1 MDQLYYESGYIDQ
14 NYYVYTAEADVQ
26 LTPYIVDYIES
37 NYYEER
43 GAWYSLYAEGIVP
56 TAFEGE
62 AALSVTATVTAV
74 IGYFIDT
81 GSTQSS
87 AFTQSTTAAKTV
99 SAACEFGAL
108 FAPSITAEGFRNH
121 TAVLDSAFTIAI
133 DAVANKAATLALAN
147 IVNVSSQGIKTAVIN
162 SNLTTTVTQ
171 STTAQKTSTA
181 SSTQSSAFTQ
191 SVDALNLQFGQAS
204 LSTAVRFSARG
215 FKRYERPW
223 QVRSNFNHS
232 ISSTAKFGAGSL
244 TATSNGYL
252 WYYASELNL
261 DLINIEFW
269 HRQTSLQTNTTL
281 MQYVRES
288 DGVPLITISKD
299 NLGKLSVTIRGFNQT
314 ATTANALNSGGNWQ
328 HIIVSIN
335 TGNDSIGIFVD
346 GSRVAFADSSQG
358 IGYLTGKKNYN
369 IFARNCFI
377 DEFRVLSGGV
387 NTSATTCTVPS
398 QPFTNDGATQFLAH
412 YNTDFED
419 DIALLQSGQ
428 AALTSAFTQSAQAI
442 KTISA
447 ASNFATAVAQS
458 TTATKVT
465 ENPVA
470 MSVTAAQTTDN
481 IRVRFFDSS
490 QSSAFTE
497 SAIIGSIKQFDS
509 TNNALFTPSIT
520 AEGRLAGISVINA
533 VSTIS
538 IAAVK
543 TTDVDSVQL
552 ISVTQTTTAEK
563 ITDVVSTQSSAF
575 TQTADAER
583 TRGVDSATSSAFTQ
597 ASQEVYNVGFGVLLT
612 TAVTISADV
621 LKLKRISSDL
631 SLSFTQSVSAVKQAQ
646 ADSTQSSQF
655 SQSLTY
661 ERVREYLL
669 ALDSAVNTA
678 ITAVKTTNTDSSV
691 VVQVFQSTTAVKT
704 VVVTT
709 TQTSIASQ
717 FTATFI
723 NATGT
728 VLLESQFA
736 VTANVGTIKYLDSV
750 RSLASTGVQIY
761 SGARARLGPQGT
773 GIFTRDYRLDRNA
786 TISFWVK
793 RNLNSYLDDP
803 QTIIGSQV
811 EGPDHTRLRF
821 NYYYSDV
828 RERFEHTISWDYFA
842 GGGGATWIFATSID
856 DDWHHFLL
864 RMNNNATGGTAFR
877 FWDLW
882 VDGQYISEQRNNT
895 LNNTPRI
902 SSEYLGLGYQTP
914 FGADPDISS
923 LDGALAQVW
932 IGNTD
937 PAQSFGY
944 QFAPTDFYLNGPVDF
959 GLDGRSSGNLPAPK
973 IYNILSDPF
982 TAVNFIDYGNLSKTA
997 PEPLT
1002 YNGARAY
1009 FTISATGNQRTVST
1023 GSFGAVSSLTA
1034 SAVKTASAQSTQS
1047 IIAAAEINSNQ
1058 FTGIIADFIVTATET
1073 ANIGVITGNEISE
1086 SVTVTLSATIGFFQQ
1101 AQAQLSDQFDFV
1113 CDFEAVPPTRGE
1125 ADLVSAFT
1133 LSADAQSFTDA
1144 IIINTAFGTLV
1155 CDITVIPP
1163 IRTGAD
1169 LTVTATMSVTIGS
1182 IEQFA
1187 VLTASLGTMTI
1198 AAVKTASAQ
1207 STQSVIANTSAT
1219 PTKFTGIILTLYAF
1233 DSVLVAGDVINLD
1246 PYLTLWIKPES
1257 RTYEIPEETR
1267 IITILQETRVNI
1279 IEGYSQ

>member
-1 MDQLYYESGYIDQ
+1 MDQYYYEEGYIDAS
-14 NYYVYTAEADVQ
+14 YFVYIAEADVQ

-37 NYYEER
+37 NYFEER

-81 GSTQSS
+81 GSTQSL

-99 SAACEFGAL
+99 SAACDFGAL
-108 FAPSITAEGFRNH
+108 FAPSCTAEGFRNH

-133 DAVANKAATLALAN
+133 DAVANKAATVALAN

-191 SVDALNLQFGQAS
+191 SVDALNLQFAQAG
-204 LSTAVRFSARG
+204 LTSTFRSSARG

-223 QVRSNFNHS
+223 TVRDSTNVS
-232 ISSTAKFGAGSL
+232 ISSTAKYGAGSL
-244 TATSNGYL
+244 TGSGSAQIR
-252 WYYASELNL
+252 YYASELNL

-269 HRQTSLQTNTTL
+269 HRQNTVQTNQP
-281 MQYVRES
+281 MIQYLTES
-288 DGVPLITISKD
+288 AVSIYNITKNSTGR
-299 NLGKLSVTIRGFNQT
+299 LQVTVRGFNQT
-314 ATTANALNSGGNWQ
+314 ATTTNPLNGTGQWQ
-328 HIIVSIN
+328 HILVSIN
-335 TGNDSIGIFVD
+335 TGSDDIAIFVD
-346 GSRVAFADSSQG
+346 GTREAFANSTASLN
-358 IGYLTGKKNYN
+358 YPTGRKN
-369 IFARNCFI
+369 FTVSPFDRFV
-377 DEFRVLSGGV
+377 DEVRVYSGGV
-387 NTSATTCTVPS
+387 NTSATTCSVPS
-398 QPFTNDGATQFLAH
+398 QPFTNDGSTQFLAH

-428 AALTSAFTQSAQAI
+428 AALTSAFTQSSQAI
-442 KTISA
+442 KITA
-447 ASNFATAVAQS
+447 AVVNLTGTATLT

-497 SAIIGSIKQFDS
+497 SAIIGSIKQFAS
-509 TNNALFTPSIT
+509 TNNSLFTPAIT
-520 AEGRLAGISVINA
+520 AEGRLAGIALVNA
-533 VSTIS
+533 VTTIS
-538 IAAVK
+538 ITAVK
-543 TTDVDSVQL
+543 TTDIVSVQS
-552 ISVTQTTTAEK
+552 ISVTQTATAEK
-563 ITDVVSTQSSAF
+563 ITDVTSTNTSSI
-575 TQTADAER
+575 TQTATAER
-583 TRGVDSATSSAFTQ
+583 IRDFNSATSSEFTQ
-597 ASQEVYNVGFGVLLT
+597 ASQEVYNVGFGSI
-612 TAVTISADV
+612 ISAAFTQSTDV
-621 LKLKRISSDL
+621 LKLKRTSSDL
-631 SLSFTQSVSAVKQAQ
+631 SLSFTQSASAVKQAQ

-691 VVQVFQSTTAVKT
+691 VVQVFQSTSAVKT

-717 FTATFI
+717 FTVSFI

-736 VTANVGTIKYLDSV
+736 VTANAGTIKYLDSV

-793 RNLNSYLDDP
+793 RNLNSYLNDP
-803 QTIIGSQV
+803 QTVIGSDV
-811 EGPDHTRLRF
+811 EGPDHTRLVF
-821 NYYYSDV
+821 NYYYSDA
-828 RERFEHTISWDYFA
+828 RERFEHIIYWDYFA
-842 GGGGATWIFATSID
+842 GGGGATWMFATDID

-864 RMNNNATGGTAFR
+864 RMNNNATGGTGFR

-895 LNNTPRI
+895 LANTPRI
-902 SSEYLGLGYQTP
+902 SSEYFGLGYQAP
-914 FGADPDISS
+914 YGADPDISS

-937 PAQSFGY
+937 PVQTFGY
-944 QFAPTDFYLNGPVDF
+944 QFAATDFYLNGPVDF
-959 GLDGRSSGNLPAPK
+959 GSDGRSSGNLPAPA

-982 TAVNFIDYGNLSKTA
+982 TAVVFNGYGSLQKTA
-997 PEPLT
+997 PEPLS
-1002 YNGARAY
+1002 YNGARAV

-1023 GSFGAVSSLTA
+1023 GNLAATTVISATTQITA
-1034 SAVKTASAQSTQS
+1034 DAQSSQS
-1047 IIAAAEINSNQ
+1047 MAASMTVTSNQ
-1058 FTGIIADFIVTATET
+1058 FTGIIADFAVTATET

-1086 SVTVTLSATIGFFQQ
+1086 SVTVTLSAQPGFFQQ
-1101 AQAQLSDQFDFV
+1101 AEAQLSDQFDFV
-1113 CDFEAVPPTRGE
+1113 CEFDAVPPTRGE
-1125 ADLVSAFT
+1125 AELSSAFT
-1133 LSADAQSFTDA
+1133 LSADVASFTDA
-1144 IIINTAFGTLV
+1144 IIINTAFGNLV

-1163 IRTGAD
+1163 IRTSAD

-1187 VLTASLGTMTI
+1187 VLTATLGTMTV
-1198 AAVKTASAQ
+1198 APVKTARAQ
-1207 STQSVIANTSAT
+1207 STQIATATVQAT

-1257 RTYEIPEETR
+1257 RRYEIPAETR